1 MLKKRILY
9 VSIPIILALTPIL
22 IVGCVGTPDL
32 SSQMSHQGRLLDSA
46 GAPVADGN
54 YSFRYRIYH
63 SATGGTPV
71 YTETKTV
78 AVSDGLFDTIL
89 GASSVITPDIFAQPS
104 WIEIAVDGETLTP
117 RQKLLGAPY
126 AFSLSAGAVVQG
138 SIPITRTFSGV
149 ANTGAAMTVW
159 NDNRSATGGNGL
171 FVVNQAA
178 ADTSSA
184 SDKGVPVAA
193 LQALAVGGQDDS
205 SPQSGAY
212 GAIINSENYRGMY
225 ARGAT
230 NTAGTVNWYAAVFD
244 SGTGI
249 NLIGGGTCTGC
260 TLAYFAT
267 NSGAESLQPGDFV
280 AAQGV
285 IVDPD
290 LNVPVMQVVKATSAT
305 DPVIGVVSSAMNRA
319 PVGDY
324 YGVKSGGFD
333 AREGAAANGEYL
345 SVVVQGLVQARTSEL
360 EIKAG
365 EWLTLQSGALEVAPT
380 GGLARAMSSPD
391 ENGMVWVLYNGQ

>member
-22 IVGCVGTPDL
+22 IVGCAGTPDL

-54 YSFRYRIYH
+54 YSFRYRIFH

-78 AVSDGLFDTIL
+78 AVSDGLFDSIL

-104 WIEIAVDGETLTP
+104 WIEITVDGETLTP

-149 ANTGAAMTVW
+149 ANTGAAMTIW

-178 ADTSSA
+178 ATTSGLP
-184 SDKGVPVAA
+184 DEGVPVAA
-193 LQALAVGGQDDS
+193 LQALAAGGQNS
-205 SPQSGAY
+205 TVPKSGAY
-212 GAIINSENYRGMY
+212 GAIITSANYRGMY
-225 ARGAT
+225 AKGAT
-230 NTAGTVNWYAAVFD
+230 GWYAAVFD
-244 SGTGI
+244 SPSGI

-260 TLAYFAT
+260 TTAYFAT
-267 NSGAESLQPGDFV
+267 NSGAETLQPGDFV

-290 LNVPVMQVVKATSAT
+290 LNVPVMQVVKANSAT

-324 YGVKSGGFD
+324 YGFKSGGFD

-345 SVVVQGLVQARTSEL
+345 SVVVQGLVQARASEL

-365 EWLTLQSGALEVAPT
+365 EWLTLQSGALEVAST